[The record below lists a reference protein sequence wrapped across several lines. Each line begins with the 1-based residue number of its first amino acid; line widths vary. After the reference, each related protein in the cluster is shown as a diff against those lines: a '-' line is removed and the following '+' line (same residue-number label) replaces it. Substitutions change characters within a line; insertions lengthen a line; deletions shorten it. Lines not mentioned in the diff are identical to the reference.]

1 MEEKTQKKQIKKY
14 ICILVLCVSLSLF
27 FIWQNNALVIS
38 KYIYDTDKIG
48 EALDSYRI
56 VQISDLHNKRF
67 GNNQKRLLEKVKTCD
82 PDLIVVTG
90 DLVDSNHT
98 NLEKAMEFIRGAGS
112 IAPVYY
118 VTGNHEKWLD
128 KDMEAALMEQL
139 EQAGVICLNN
149 GKEEIWVEE
158 DCFLLLGL
166 DDSNLL
172 DDTLER
178 MVLDGSSNS
187 SKSAMFTLLLAHE
200 PQNLLQYSRE
210 GIDLVLAGHAHGGQ
224 IRLPFVGG
232 IVAPDQGV
240 FPQYT
245 AGLYEENV
253 TSMIVSRGLGN
264 SIIPVRIFNRPEIV
278 CVELRKK

>member
-1 MEEKTQKKQIKKY
+1 MAEKIQKKRMKK
-14 ICILVLCVSLSLF
+14 CIWILGLCVSLSLF
-27 FIWQNNALVIS
+27 FFWQNNTLVIS
-38 KYIYDTDKIG
+38 WYTYETGEIG
-48 EALDSYRI
+48 EDLDGYRI
-56 VQISDLHNKRF
+56 VQISDLHNKQF
-67 GNNQKRLLEKVKTCD
+67 GKNQKRLLEKIKDCN

-98 NLEKAMEFIRGAGS
+98 NLEKAMEFIRGVTL

-128 KDMEAALMEQL
+128 KDRETVLLEQL
-139 EQAGVICLNN
+139 RQAEVRCLNN
-149 GKEEIWVEE
+149 GEEEIRVKQ
-158 DCFLLLGL
+158 DSFLLFGL
-166 DDSNLL
+166 DDSNLV
-172 DDTLER
+172 DDTLEQ
-178 MVLDGSSNS
+178 LISDDSKGSSTEETF
-187 SKSAMFTLLLAHE
+187 MVLLAHE
-200 PQNLLQYSRE
+200 PQNFLQYSDTK
-210 GIDLVLAGHAHGGQ
+210 IDLVLAGHAHGGQ

-245 AGLYEENV
+245 AGLYEENA